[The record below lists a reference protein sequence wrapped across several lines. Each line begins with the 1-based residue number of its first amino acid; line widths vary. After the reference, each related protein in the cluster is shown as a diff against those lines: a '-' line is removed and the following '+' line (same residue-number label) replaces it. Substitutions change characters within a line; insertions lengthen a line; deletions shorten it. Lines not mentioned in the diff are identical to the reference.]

1 MRILYIDPVGADAF
15 ERGMYDALL
24 EAKGAGTELDLVA
37 LPAGRPRHLEYHSY
51 EALIIP
57 DITHIVLQEAPH
69 YDGIVIGCF
78 YDVALREAREV
89 SGTTPVTAPCEA
101 TTGFAAALSNSF
113 SVIVTRSKCI
123 PKMREN
129 IHLYGHG
136 ERLASMRALELGV
149 RELQVDHDRTRRRML
164 AQGRAAIEEDGAE
177 ALVLGCTVEYGFY
190 PTMQE
195 ELGVPVFDAAVAPLK
210 RAEMLAEAAQ
220 RFGWQPSRI
229 YGSEAPPAEEMA
241 AWGIYEGE
249 APIGLR
255 MSQPEGELL
264 PA

>member
-15 ERGMYDALL
+15 DHGLYDALL
-24 EAKGAGTELDLVA
+24 AAKRPDTSLDLVA

-69 YDGIVIGCF
+69 YDALVIGCF
-78 YDVALREAREV
+78 YDVGLREAREV
-89 SGTTPVTAPCEA
+89 SGRTPVTAPCQA
-101 TTGFAAALSNSF
+101 TTSIAATLGNSF
-113 SVIVTRSKCI
+113 SVLVTRSKCI

-149 RELQVDHDRTRRRML
+149 RELQVDHERTKARML
-164 AQGRAAIEEDGAE
+164 QEGRAAIEQDGAE
-177 ALVLGCTVEYGFY
+177 TLILGCTVEYGFY

-210 RAEMLAEAAQ
+210 QAEFLAETAA
-220 RFGWQPSRI
+220 RFGWHPSRVG
-229 YGSEAPPAEEMA
+229 GSEAPPEEEME
-241 AWGIYEGE
+241 AWGIYAGA
-249 APIGLR
+249 APIGIRLSEEER
-255 MSQPEGELL
+255 LL
-264 PA
+264 A